1 MKHITT
7 QLGLALLLLSMA
19 ACEKKD
25 EKQAEQPKAETKAA
39 EITPAKPAETVP
51 AVPQGEQAKIVAE
64 FPDGTKINM
73 GQVYEQ
79 LNLLPPEIKDR
90 PFSKLYAAL
99 VRRLIDTQILNKSA
113 NELGLDKAKEVNDE
127 MAKNAETMLQKLFV
141 EAEVAKLLTE
151 DALKKEFEELK
162 TKMPKDEKEVQLKHI
177 LVKTKAEAETI
188 IKNLEKDVSK
198 FEEESKKSIDPQT
211 NKTGG
216 NLGYVRK
223 TDLPEAFSKI
233 VFEAKAGAVLPQPVD
248 MGPNGFSVV
257 YVGEQRTA
265 EPPKFEQVKAELT
278 KALMPKYA
286 VQVID
291 KIKKDSG
298 VVVTGLDGQPIV
310 EKTPEQLKE
319 AAEKGE
325 KKPDVDISKLDPNL
339 VIAKFKD
346 GRQVLLSEVLDA
358 VKTLPPQLQG
368 APFGEIFEPL
378 ALRIVDMKLILD
390 TAKAT
395 GMDKDPTVVK
405 KLDDVRAA
413 TLHKAYLDKKVGEMV
428 TDAMLKTKYQ
438 ELLKLL
444 PKNQMEVRLR
454 HIMVKTKEEAEA
466 IIKEIKDGKATFDDS
481 VKKSI
486 DDKTKDKKGEIGY
499 VRRDEI
505 PSEFGDLVFTA
516 AKATLIKDPISLGKL
531 GWSVVRVEDK
541 RVIEPPKF
549 EEVKGELQKIVES
562 EKVVEVLDKL
572 REDSKVKAF
581 DMNGGPLSLKEE
593 VPNKGGKPA
602 TAAPAA

>member
-39 EITPAKPAETVP
+39 EIAPAKPAETAP

-177 LVKTKAEAETI
+177 LVKTKAEAEAI

>member
-25 EKQAEQPKAETKAA
+25 DKQADQPKAETKAA
-39 EITPAKPAETVP
+39 EIAPAKPAETAP
-51 AVPQGEQAKIVAE
+51 AVPQGEQAKVVAE

-90 PFSKLYAAL
+90 PFSKLYSAL
-99 VRRLIDTQILNKSA
+99 VRRLIDTHILNKSA
-113 NELGLDKAKEVNDE
+113 SDLGLEKSKEVTDE
-127 MAKNAETMLQKLFV
+127 MAKNSETMLQKLFV

-177 LVKTKAEAETI
+177 LVKTKAEAEAI

-216 NLGYVRK
+216 NLGHVRK
-223 TDLPEAFSKI
+223 TDLPEAFAKI

-257 YVGEQRTA
+257 YVGDQRTA

-602 TAAPAA
+602 AAAPAA